1 MSSIR
6 NETEIVLLLME
17 WYKKNKKNYFFR
29 KTRDPYHVWIS
40 EISLHQTRIQYA
52 ADKIE
57 HFLTTF
63 PDVFSLAAAKEED
76 VLRAFSGLGY
86 YSRARNIHKAA
97 RILVEKYNGE
107 FPAVHKD
114 LASLPSIG
122 DYTASAILSLSFGEK
137 HPAVDANLERIIFRI
152 YGGQLAQAS
161 GVAMPWSK
169 HVIRRGLQFAPVTG
183 GIKNPV
189 RIIIRRWMDL
199 GVHPG
204 DLNEAL
210 MELGQNICTPGTPS
224 CGICPLEK
232 NCDAAHTAD
241 FSLPPKEKPAIKDIL
256 WVFFS
261 VFQNTAEGREYLL
274 QKNPKGFPFLRS
286 HFLPLSQVYDKE
298 GRLWASSCPEE
309 DWPSGHNPWEFF
321 SSYDGFRHS
330 ITNHRIVVKVFPL
343 ESPMDSQCEDSVWE
357 KDLSIYQIS
366 SLSAKL
372 FRILNGFS

>member
-1 MSSIR
+1 
-6 NETEIVLLLME
+6 ME
-17 WYKKNKKNYFFR
+17 WYRKNKKDYFFR

-40 EISLHQTRIQYA
+40 EIALQQTRIQYA
-52 ADKIE
+52 TDKIE

-63 PDVFSLAAAKEED
+63 PDVFSLATASEED

-107 FPAVHKD
+107 FPAVRKD

-137 HPAVDANLERIIFRI
+137 QPAVDANLERIIFRI
-152 YGGQLAQAS
+152 YGGQLVQAS
-161 GVAMPWSK
+161 GVATSWSR
-169 HVIRRGLQFAPVTG
+169 HAIHGGLQFAPASG
-183 GIKNPV
+183 GIKNQV

-204 DLNEAL
+204 DLNEAF

-232 NCDAAHTAD
+232 NCDAAHNAD
-241 FSLPPKEKPAIKDIL
+241 FSLPKKEKPVKKDTL

-261 VFQNTAEGREYLL
+261 VFQDTAEGREYLL

-286 HFLPLSQVYDKE
+286 HFLPLSQVYDAD
-298 GRLWASSCPEE
+298 GRLWALSCPEE
-309 DWPSGHNPWEFF
+309 HWPSIGNPWEFF

-330 ITNHRIVVKVFPL
+330 ITNHRIVAKVIPL
-343 ESPMDSQCEDSVWE
+343 ELPMNSLCEDSVWE
-357 KDLSIYQIS
+357 KDLSIYRVS

-372 FRILNGFS
+372 FRILNDS